1 MRKRAFQNMNWTD
14 TLQTEADVIHDV
26 CECGGKGMIFTI
38 PGRKPV
44 APSAVL
50 TPSWYYVASSYI
62 RAVKIHFL
70 GKDGSVMFTAHKP
83 TFPGVLFIS

>member
-1 MRKRAFQNMNWTD
+1 
-14 TLQTEADVIHDV
+14 
-26 CECGGKGMIFTI
+26 MIFTI

-70 GKDGSVMFTAHKP
+70 GNAGNVMFTAHKP
-83 TFPGVLFIS
+83 TFPGVFFIS